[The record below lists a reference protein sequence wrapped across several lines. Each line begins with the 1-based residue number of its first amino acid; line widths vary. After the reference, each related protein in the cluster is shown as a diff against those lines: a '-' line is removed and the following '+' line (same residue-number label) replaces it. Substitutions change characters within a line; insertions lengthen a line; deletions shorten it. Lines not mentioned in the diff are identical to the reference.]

1 MWTIWTIRNRT
12 PDLRRL
18 IAVGTVAALGLT
30 GWGLGSASAQS
41 PFYNNKRIEWLV
53 PASPGGG
60 TDFSVRMLA
69 PFLKKH
75 LPGQPVVQ
83 VFNEPAGSAILGMN
97 TFVTRPADGTNVVMT
112 SSSSLF
118 PFLFGEKGVKFKVAD
133 LEPIAGFPLGGVVYV
148 RGDSPHKTAA
158 SLFNAPKQLVFGGEF
173 AVGGE
178 TTTLL
183 AFKVLDLNIRGVMGY
198 DGSDKARIA
207 LEQGEI
213 DVAYDTAP
221 SYLKGVQ
228 PLEKE
233 GKIRPL
239 FTFGFLQDGKL
250 VRDPLLPEL
259 PHVAELYQQKFG
271 APPSGPAWE
280 AYRASFP
287 VRFLLNKV
295 VWVHKDTPDA
305 AKQELRAAFTSMLK
319 DPEFIAQKARALG
332 PYPVILGDDLKTATQ
347 ALVQTD
353 PAAITWMK
361 DWLTKEYGARF

>member
-1 MWTIWTIRNRT
+1 MWSIWKNRT
-12 PDLRRL
+12 PELRRL
-18 IAVGTVAALGLT
+18 IAVGAAAALGLT
-30 GWGLGSASAQS
+30 AWGIGGASAAS
-41 PFYNNKRIEWLV
+41 FYNGKRIEWLV

-75 LPGQPVVQ
+75 LPGNPVVQ

-97 TFVTRPADGTNVVMT
+97 TFVTRPADGTNIVMT

-118 PFLFGEKGVKFKVAD
+118 PFLFGEKGVKYKVAD
-133 LEPIAGFPLGGVVYV
+133 LEPIAGFPLGGVVYLS
-148 RGDSPHKTAA
+148 GGSPHKTAQ
-158 SLFNAPKQLVFGGEF
+158 SLFNMPKQLVFGGES

-183 AFKVLDLNIRGVMGY
+183 AFKVLDLNIRGIMGY

-221 SYLKGVQ
+221 SYLKGVL
-228 PLEKE
+228 PLEKA
-233 GKIRPL
+233 GKVRPV

-250 VRDPLLPEL
+250 VRDPLLPNL
-259 PHVAELYQQKFG
+259 PHVAELFQEKFG
-271 APPSGPAWE
+271 KAPSGPAWD
-280 AYRASFP
+280 AYQASFP

-305 AKQELRAAFTSMLK
+305 AKQELRAAFASMLK
-319 DPEFIAQKARALG
+319 DPEFIAQKERALG
-332 PYPVILGDDLKTATQ
+332 PYPVLLGNDLKAATQ
-347 ALVQTD
+347 ALAQTD

-361 DWLTKEYGARF
+361 DWLTKDYGARF